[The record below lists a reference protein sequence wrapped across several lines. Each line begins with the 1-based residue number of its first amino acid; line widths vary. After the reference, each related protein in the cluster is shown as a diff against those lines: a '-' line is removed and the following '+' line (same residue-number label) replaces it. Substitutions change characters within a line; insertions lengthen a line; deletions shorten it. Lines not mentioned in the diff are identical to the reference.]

1 MKKIITGIIGS
12 VLIGLMAGCN
22 NQETDVNLD
31 NNKDIE
37 SVISE
42 IDDTFKEAKNGKYK
56 NIQFDI
62 LEVDVP
68 ADAKIQSYTW
78 DVHTDEEMS
87 VSEKTEKWTT
97 LGIEKI
103 MGEINYE
110 YLYDGGHHNPDAPDV
125 ITYEMLLD
133 GTAQITAEEFDSLY
147 YKDSTNNKKCEL
159 IMGYMSNFS
168 AGAFGNIVGKP
179 ITFGYQSYLDYVDT
193 YKVHRDNLDVT
204 YKLADGEITIAQA
217 IENAETY
224 YNSIFPLFTENNV
237 SMCVNYVEVY
247 KFKDSDNYVLDMYIG
262 FEYAGLRI
270 TEFKDALRKDGYD
283 ANKESREGL
292 TTQVIM
298 VETDKIDMGFGV
310 FNCYEEP
317 VAIEEYKE
325 IVTLDGFLTA
335 VSERLS
341 DLGDVDF
348 IAEYVG
354 MEYQICSD
362 LKEENAATYI
372 VPYWSIKLK
381 NPMDNKHVYVYAE
394 VDTGEISSV
403 ITK

>member
-1 MKKIITGIIGS
+1 MRKIITGIIGG
-12 VLIGLMAGCN
+12 VLICLMAGCN
-22 NQETDVNLD
+22 NQETDID
-31 NNKDIE
+31 SDKKDIE

-42 IDDTFKEAKNGKYK
+42 IDDTFEDAKNGKYD

-62 LEVDVP
+62 LEVDFPTKV
-68 ADAKIQSYTW
+68 KIASYTL

-87 VSEKTEKWTT
+87 VSEKAEKWTT

-125 ITYEMLLD
+125 ITYAMLLD
-133 GTAQITAEEFDSLY
+133 GTAQISAEEFDSLY
-147 YKDSTNNKKCEL
+147 YKDATNNKKCEL
-159 IMGYMSNFS
+159 IKGCMSNFS
-168 AGAFGNIVGKP
+168 VGAFGNIVGKP

-193 YKVHRDNLDVT
+193 YKVYRDNLDVA
-204 YKLADGEITIAQA
+204 YKLADGEITLAQA

-224 YNSIFPLFTENNV
+224 YDSIFPLFTENNV
-237 SMCVNYVEVY
+237 SMCVNYVDVY
-247 KFKDSDNYVLDMYIG
+247 KFKDSDNYVLDMHIV

-270 TEFKDALRKDGYD
+270 TEFKDALRIDGYD

-292 TTQVIM
+292 MTQIIM

-317 VAIEEYKE
+317 EVVEEYKE

-341 DLGDVDF
+341 DLGDMDF

-381 NPMDNKHVYVYAE
+381 NPMDNKHVYVYAK

>member
-1 MKKIITGIIGS
+1 MRKIITGIIGG
-12 VLIGLMAGCN
+12 VLICLMAGCN
-22 NQETDVNLD
+22 NQETDID
-31 NNKDIE
+31 SDKKDIE

-42 IDDTFKEAKNGKYK
+42 IDDTFEDAKNGKYD

-62 LEVDVP
+62 LEVDFPTKV
-68 ADAKIQSYTW
+68 KIASYTL

-87 VSEKTEKWTT
+87 VSEKAEKWTT

-110 YLYDGGHHNPDAPDV
+110 YLYDGGHHNPDEPDV

-133 GTAQITAEEFDSLY
+133 GTAQISAEEFDSLY
-147 YKDSTNNKKCEL
+147 YKDLTDNKKCEL
-159 IMGYMSNFS
+159 IKGYMSNFS

-193 YKVHRDNLDVT
+193 YKVHSDNLDVT

-224 YNSIFPLFTENNV
+224 YNSIFPLFTKNNV

-317 VAIEEYKE
+317 VAVEEYKE

-341 DLGDVDF
+341 DLGDMDF

-362 LKEENAATYI
+362 LKEEDVATYI
-372 VPYWSIKLK
+372 VPYWSIKLR

-394 VDTGEISSV
+394 VNTGEISSV